1 MEFRRLLVRSLTGVA
16 LAIFCTAAGLPL
28 GARADRA
35 NRRNMIMWAITI
47 WSFFTALCGMA
58 QNFWQLLF
66 ARIGVGIGEAGGT
79 PPSHS
84 ILADYFKPSQRIVAM
99 MVFTLGIAIG
109 SGIGGV
115 GGGILAEKFGWRH
128 ALLI

>member
-1 MEFRRLLVRSLTGVA
+1 
-16 LAIFCTAAGLPL
+16 
-28 GARADRA
+28 
-35 NRRNMIMWAITI
+35 MIMWALTI
-47 WSFFTALCGMA
+47 LSFFTALCGMA

-84 ILADYFKPSQRIVAM
+84 ILADYFKPSQWMVAM

-115 GGGILAEKFGWRH
+115 SGGIKAAKFGWRH
-128 ALLI
+128 SLHIFSFVRVTLLLVPTPIREPRRG